1 MSNKQQKKQQKN
13 SDAPG
18 KPFTKD
24 DPRINREGRPKG
36 SKNFSTLFEEAA
48 EKVAEEKNMN
58 KSEVQKEML
67 AVGIRKSMDG
77 EFNFYKYLHN
87 KLYGKPTQHTDVTSK
102 GKEVQQL
109 VVPSELT
116 EKYNTTDE
124 TTEEDS

>member
-1 MSNKQQKKQQKN
+1 MPEQQKKQQNN

-18 KPFTKD
+18 KPFKKG

-36 SKNFSTLFEEAA
+36 SKNFGTLFEEAA
-48 EKVAEEKNMN
+48 EKVAEEKDIN

-87 KLYGKPTQHTDVTSK
+87 KLYGKPTQHTDVTSDGDK
-102 GKEVQQL
+102 VQPL
-109 VVPSELT
+109 VLPDELAS
-116 EKYNTTDE
+116 KYNTTDGS
-124 TTEEDS
+124 TEKDS